1 MKFKILTF
9 TLISAVFIGCSG
21 KVQTN
26 KLPDDKKWNIPN
38 QSSGKSQMQ
47 ISEELIKDYDEF
59 ACKFFGCD
67 RKPIAVKPKVATA
80 TKKIVP
86 KKQAVKKTNCGQPNT
101 AGQSITQKTDC
112 FNQIAPTTKDDYY
125 YKSNVYEMGLDRG
138 HFNE

>member
-38 QSSGKSQMQ
+38 QSSGKSQTQ

-67 RKPIAVKPKVATA
+67 RKPIAV
-80 TKKIVP
+80 
-86 KKQAVKKTNCGQPNT
+86 
-101 AGQSITQKTDC
+101 
-112 FNQIAPTTKDDYY
+112 TTKS
-125 YKSNVYEMGLDRG
+125 SNRHKENRP
-138 HFNE
+138 